1 MFSVNTEFE
10 KPNQL
15 VIRKHYQ
22 MDIITI
28 IAIAFGLAM
37 DAFAVSI
44 TSGITIKNL
53 KINNA
58 LKIAVFFGLFQAIM
72 PLVGWL
78 AGLSLRGFIS
88 EIDHWIAFG
97 LLSFIGCKM
106 IYESITVQ
114 SSKKEINPLNVYVL
128 LVLAVATSIDALA
141 VGVSFAF
148 LKVSIVTP
156 VIAIGTITFILSFF
170 GVFVGNR
177 IGHFFENKI
186 EIAGGLVLIGI
197 GVKILI
203 EHLI

>member
-1 MFSVNTEFE
+1 
-10 KPNQL
+10 
-15 VIRKHYQ
+15 
-22 MDIITI
+22 
-28 IAIAFGLAM
+28 M

-44 TSGITIKNL
+44 TSGITIKRL

-58 LKIAVFFGLFQAIM
+58 LKIALFFGLFQAIM

-78 AGLSLRGFIS
+78 AGLSLRGFIA

-114 SSKKEINPLNVYVL
+114 SSEKQINPLNIYVL
-128 LVLAVATSIDALA
+128 LMLSVATSIDALA

-148 LKVSIVTP
+148 LKISIVTP
-156 VIAIGTITFILSFF
+156 VMVIGTITFVLSFF

-186 EIAGGLVLIGI
+186 EIAGGLILIGI
-197 GVKILI
+197 GVKILL